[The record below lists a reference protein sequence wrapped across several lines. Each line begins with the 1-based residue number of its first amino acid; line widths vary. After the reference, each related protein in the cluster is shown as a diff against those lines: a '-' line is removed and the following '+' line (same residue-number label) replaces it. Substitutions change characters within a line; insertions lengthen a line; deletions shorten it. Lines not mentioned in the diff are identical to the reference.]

1 MGLASITSAI
11 SLLAE
16 FKSRLLSGQL
26 ANAWKI
32 SRVWF
37 VMHTSC
43 QLNLISCFES
53 EVNRLADWGWLEAH
67 CQGFAGCLLAPVL
80 HVLD

>member
-1 MGLASITSAI
+1 MNS
-11 SLLAE
+11 
-16 FKSRLLSGQL
+16 
-26 ANAWKI
+26 WKI

-53 EVNRLADWGWLEAH
+53 EVNGLADQEMASGPSH
-67 CQGFAGCLLAPVL
+67 RDFAGCLSAPVL
-80 HVLD
+80 YTLDKLEEVVWM